1 MKHFSLALLAFA
13 TTFASAEPKP
23 LNKYQ
28 SYSSDLML
36 RSDRFQYMSNGAAAR
51 CEIKDC
57 LCRVK
62 PPSFP
67 AKDIFKKRRFSVY
80 FQEGGYTSTND
91 SLEKLKL
98 FLEEY
103 KKTSSITVTS
113 YTDECGGHDYNVD
126 LAHKRSASVQKV
138 ISTAGFR
145 APTKTTFKAEA
156 GFGHDPASR
165 RVDVIVHTQSRLTT
179 IVDKVQA
186 DVYLIDASGSM
197 WDGWKRW
204 NEIVAVS
211 YKPGSRVYLSKTGN
225 CRNGTSMNLV
235 SPAGGTE
242 IWYSYWMV
250 LDSMKRGETLAVIS
264 DFNSDI
270 PLTRREAAMIEAKV
284 RSKQIKVIAVSP

>member
-1 MKHFSLALLAFA
+1 MKYLSLVSLALVTAI
-13 TTFASAEPKP
+13 ASAEPKP
-23 LNKYQ
+23 LDEYQ
-28 SYSSDLML
+28 SYSGNLMEH
-36 RSDRFQYMSNGAAAR
+36 SDRFQYMSNGAGAR

-62 PPSFP
+62 PPFTSI
-67 AKDIFKKRRFSVY
+67 KDTFDKRRFSVY
-80 FQEGGYTSTND
+80 FREGDYASTSG

-98 FLEEY
+98 FLKKY
-103 KKTSSITVTS
+103 KKTSSVTVTS

-126 LAHKRSASVQKV
+126 LARKRAAHIQKV
-138 ISTAGFR
+138 ITAAGFR
-145 APTKTTFKAEA
+145 SPTKTTFKAEA

-179 IVDKVQA
+179 IVDKIQA

-197 WDGWKRW
+197 WDGWKKW
-204 NEIVAVS
+204 KEIVAAS

-225 CRNGTSMNLV
+225 CQNGANMNLV

-264 DFNSDI
+264 DFDSDI
-270 PLTRREAAMIEAKV
+270 PLTRREAAMISAKV

>member
-1 MKHFSLALLAFA
+1 MKHFSLTLLALA
-13 TTFASAEPKP
+13 TTFVNAEPKP
-23 LNKYQ
+23 LHEYQ
-28 SYSSDLML
+28 SYSGSLMEQKG
-36 RSDRFQYMSNGAAAR
+36 RFQYMSNGAAAR

-62 PPSFP
+62 PPYTS
-67 AKDIFKKRRFSVY
+67 AKNTLDKRRFSVY
-80 FQEGGYTSTND
+80 FREGDSSSTPGT
-91 SLEKLKL
+91 LEKLKL
-98 FLEEY
+98 FLKKH
-103 KKTSSITVTS
+103 KKTSYITVTS

-126 LAHKRSASVQKV
+126 LAHKRAARIQEV
-138 ISTAGFR
+138 ITSGGFR
-145 APTKTTFKAEA
+145 FPAKTTFKAEA

-165 RVDVIVHTQSRLTT
+165 KVDVIVHTQSRLTT

-197 WDGWKRW
+197 WDGWKKW
-204 NEIVAVS
+204 NEIVAAS

-225 CRNGTSMNLV
+225 CQNGASMNLI

-264 DFNSDI
+264 DFDSDI
-270 PLTRREAAMIEAKV
+270 PLTRREAAMISAKV
-284 RSKQIKVIAVSP
+284 KSKQIKVIAVSP